1 MSSVSG
7 NCGVATA
14 VFVALLTMSFAVA
27 PGADDL
33 DLREQEAFRAAVDRV
48 APSVVRIETV
58 GGLERVGKMLTGTG
72 PTTGLIVTPDGYL
85 ISSAFNFVGQPA
97 SILAHLPDKTRKS
110 ARLVAS
116 DHNRMLVLLKIEV
129 DKPLPIADIV
139 PQDQMRVGQWAIAV
153 GRTFETSQPNM
164 TVGVLSALNR
174 IWGKAIQTDAAV
186 SPNNYGG
193 PLIDISGRVL
203 GVLVPL
209 SPQQAAETAGTE
221 WYDSGI
227 GFAIP
232 AEAIHKI
239 LPVLKQGKDMWPG
252 AIGIQFSGRSL
263 FTSEPAI
270 AAVRPNSP
278 AHRAGLKA
286 DDRIV
291 EIGGR
296 QITLAAQ
303 AKEEISRRY
312 AGDKVQ
318 MVVMRGGRRSQH
330 EVELVQRLPPY
341 EHPFLGVLP
350 MREPIKET
358 EDAKAAAGVRIRYVF
373 PKSPAA
379 QAGVTTADVLQTVAG
394 EKVADAAQVR
404 QKLCG
409 YVPGDK
415 IEIGLR
421 RGDQV
426 VHVNVALGRQPETVP
441 SGELP
446 PAWSHV
452 PAAQG
457 EQPKSGKIPLKVP
470 EFKNDA
476 WAYVPGNYSSAIA
489 QGLVIWLHGPGGN
502 QDNELLARWKS
513 HCQRDRLILLVPE
526 SADAATWQPKEAAFV
541 VRLLA
546 EVAAIYRVA
555 PSRTVVFGRE
565 GGGRLA
571 YLAALAAR
579 DFVEGVATIDAPL
592 EIPTPENEPTHR
604 LAFYLAKAEKSLAG
618 RQVDET
624 IAGLRALKY
633 PVTVKSLGPEPRDL
647 SRDELSEL
655 LRWIDTL
662 DGI

>member
-1 MSSVSG
+1 MSSLSE
-7 NCGVATA
+7 NCRVATA
-14 VFVALLTMSFAVA
+14 VLVALLTMSFRVA
-27 PGADDL
+27 LGAEDL
-33 DLREQEAFRAAVDRV
+33 DLREQKAFRAAVDRV

-58 GGLERVGKMLTGTG
+58 GGLERVGKMLMGTG

-85 ISSAFNFVGQPA
+85 VSSAFNFMHQPA
-97 SILAHLPDKTRKS
+97 SILAHLPDGTRKS

-116 DHNRMLVLLKIEV
+116 DHNRMLVLLKIDV
-129 DKPLPIADIV
+129 DKPLPVAEIV
-139 PQDQMRVGQWAIAV
+139 PQGQMRVGQWAIAV

-164 TVGVLSALNR
+164 AVGVLSALNR

-193 PLIDISGRVL
+193 PLVDVHGRVL

-209 SPQQAAETAGTE
+209 SPQEAKEAAGTE

-263 FTSEPAI
+263 FTSEPVI
-270 AAVRPNSP
+270 ASSRPNSP

-286 DDRIV
+286 GDRIV
-291 EIGGR
+291 EIEDR
-296 QITLAAQ
+296 KITLAAQ

-312 AGDKVQ
+312 AGEKIRVA
-318 MVVMRGGRRSQH
+318 VMRGGRRSQH
-330 EVELVQRLPPY
+330 EVELVQKLPPY

-350 MREPIKET
+350 MRETVREP
-358 EDAKAAAGVRIRYVF
+358 EDAKAVSGVRIRYVF
-373 PKSPAA
+373 PGSPAA
-379 QAGVTTADVLQTVAG
+379 QAGISAADVLETVAG
-394 EKVADAAQVR
+394 TKVADAAQML
-404 QKLCG
+404 QKLSE

-415 IEIGLR
+415 VAIGLR
-421 RGDQV
+421 RGDQTV
-426 VHVNVALGRQPETVP
+426 RVEVALGRLPEGVP

-452 PAAQG
+452 PAAKG
-457 EQPKSGKIPLKVP
+457 EQPKSGKIPLIVP
-470 EFKNDA
+470 EFKNEA
-476 WAYVPGNYSSAIA
+476 WAYVPANYLSAIDH
-489 QGLVIWLHGPGGN
+489 GVVIWLHGPGAN
-502 QDNELLARWKS
+502 QDDELLARWKLP
-513 HCQRDRLILLVPE
+513 CERDRLILLVPK
-526 SADAATWQPKEAAFV
+526 SADATNWEPKEAAFV

-546 EVAAIYRVA
+546 EVAATYRVA

-571 YLAALAAR
+571 YLTAFAAR
-579 DFVEGVATIDAPL
+579 DFVHGVATIDAPL

-604 LAFYLAKAEKSLAG
+604 MAFYLAKAEKSRAI

-624 IAGLRALKY
+624 IAGLRAMKY
-633 PVTVKSLGPEPRDL
+633 PVTVKSLGPGTRDL
-647 SRDELSEL
+647 NLDELSEL

-662 DGI
+662 DRI